1 MRRESSYSIRR
12 TKPVLEVVSGDR
24 RGSVFELAYD
34 NMSIGRT
41 IDNHIQVDS
50 EAVSRCHAYV
60 IRYGSAWMIR
70 DNASK
75 NGIAVNGVSVPEKQL
90 RHGDLVQV
98 GTLVFRFLDAATEPS
113 PSVAVDQAG
122 SGLYRPYFP
131 VGAAGFGSLAKPKES
146 SRIALYSGVIG
157 ALSVVVWWNLGRGRP
172 EVTLV
177 KKPSRSSA
185 STEPLVAVAPGPT
198 SFVPPQV
205 LEEAPVKKVAAVV
218 SEPEEKPKALP
229 VPGRMDEKQELA
241 AYLSEGLDF
250 LKRGEFESAANAF
263 HFAIVIDP
271 QNATAMKGLK
281 AAEYKEKDIDKISL
295 DTLPS
300 VLKPKMSARERKKV
314 ESEKRARIRELITGA
329 TKALNKKRCG
339 EAIEL
344 AEQARRI
351 EVKGSVAYLN
361 EAKQII
367 DKARRLQ
374 KEEYEPFLVQ
384 AKEKFAEG
392 DYSASR
398 DLCQEMLNR
407 DPSYREAK
415 DCVTQAANALDKDK
429 SKVFLNK

>member
-12 TKPVLEVVSGDR
+12 TKPVLEVVSGGN

-60 IRYGSAWMIR
+60 IRYGTAWMIR
-70 DNASK
+70 DNGSK
-75 NGIAVNGVSVPEKQL
+75 NGIAVNGVTVPEKQL

-98 GTLVFRFLDAATEPS
+98 GTLVFRFLDAAAEPS
-113 PSVAVDQAG
+113 PSISVDQAG
-122 SGLYRPYFP
+122 SGLHRPYFP
-131 VGAAGFGSLAKPKES
+131 VSSGLMGTMSKPKET

-157 ALSVVVWWNLGRGRP
+157 ALSVVVWWNLGRGRT
-172 EVTLV
+172 EVELV
-177 KKPSRSSA
+177 KRPKRGAASSD
-185 STEPLVAVAPGPT
+185 SVVSQPVPT
-198 SFVPPQV
+198 VFVPQQV
-205 LEEAPVKKVAAVV
+205 FDEAPKKALPPPVV
-218 SEPEEKPKALP
+218 EKPKAAP
-229 VPGRMDEKQELA
+229 VPGQMDEKQELQ

-250 LKRGEFESAANAF
+250 LKRGEFESAASAF

-271 QNATAMKGLK
+271 TNVTAMKGLK
-281 AAEYKEKDIDKISL
+281 AAEYKDKSIDNISL

-300 VLKPKMSARERKKV
+300 VLKPKMSARERRKV
-314 ESEKRARIRELITGA
+314 DGEKRARVKDLLAGA
-329 TKALNKKRCG
+329 AKALNKKHCA

-351 EVKGSVAYLN
+351 EIKGSVTYLN

-374 KEEYEPFLVQ
+374 KEEFEPFLLQ
-384 AKEKFAEG
+384 AKEKFTEG
-392 DYSASR
+392 DYTASR
-398 DLCQEMLNR
+398 DLCQEISNR

-415 DCVTQAANALDKDK
+415 DCVVQAKQALEKDK
-429 SKVFLNK
+429 NKELVVPK